1 MLPMA
6 GQTGGPNGLKCF
18 LDSHGRPGYSK
29 PKRFKIIFLKFLK
42 NFFSSMGNAG
52 PFS

>member
-18 LDSHGRPGYSK
+18 LDSHGRPGYLK
-29 PKRFKIIFLKFLK
+29 PKKIQ
-42 NFFSSMGNAG
+42 NYFF
-52 PFS
+52 